1 MFHNR
6 QRAYF
11 CVLLSSSILGINNS
25 YKHKLKAGSDSTM
38 WTKGCQVK
46 RILHTARFKINLE
59 HKNYFHVWHTSFFKN
74 QWKQS
79 EGEIRRKQGY
89 SPWSSNCFLFCVQLP
104 QQSWVVSWRCQER
117 LASPAPHR
125 ITTHPFTYS
134 WNGLN
139 S

>member
-6 QRAYF
+6 QLAYF
-11 CVLLSSSILGINNS
+11 WVLLPCSVLGTGNAINTNER
-25 YKHKLKAGSDSTM
+25 LALALPCEQTV
-38 WTKGCQVK
+38 CQVK
-46 RILHTARFKINLE
+46 RILHTTRFTMNWE
-59 HKNYFHVWHTSFFKN
+59 PKNYFHVWHTNFKN

-89 SPWSSNCFLFCVQLP
+89 SPWSSNSFLFCVQLP

-117 LASPAPHR
+117 LASPAPQR